1 MFHVLTTQHFND
13 SKLSISAHNGVAF
26 DSFFF
31 LKKILNSWTALACM
45 GVLWLF
51 VTLVGGELDKP
62 SSSHSIIVHQIL
74 ITTLSNLQPT
84 FSGFRRPRHVFS
96 IIRPIQV
103 LAKAFAAHLFAHHKM
118 PARR

>member
-31 LKKILNSWTALACM
+31 LKKMLNSWTALACM

-51 VTLVGGELDKP
+51 VTVVGGELEP
-62 SSSHSIIVHQIL
+62 SCSHLIIVHQIL
-74 ITTLSNLQPT
+74 IIILKRLANLLDHIGHNLSASA
-84 FSGFRRPRHVFS
+84 SGPLLGQSLH
-96 IIRPIQV
+96 
-103 LAKAFAAHLFAHHKM
+103 
-118 PARR
+118 